1 MVLSLE
7 VLSAEEPY
15 YDLQVMGTNNY
26 LTTDGAIH
34 HNSGKTYV
42 GSVDASLFAGA
53 NPSSRIKPVVQ
64 GYFAP
69 TYRDIMDT
77 FWPTMDE
84 AAHSL
89 GFTTKTR
96 KADKEIELY
105 RGKVNYGTIICRS
118 MDDPSGI
125 VGFKTAQSLVDE
137 IDILSLDKA
146 TNAWNK
152 IIARQR
158 LVLPGV
164 VNGIGVTTT
173 PEGFKFVYNRFKK
186 RRHKLYSMVQASTY
200 ENEQFLPA
208 DYIESLRENYSD
220 SLIEA
225 YLLGEFVN
233 LTSGTVFHNYDR
245 ETNRSRETVRG
256 KEPIFVGQDFNVA
269 NMASVIYVKRLS
281 TVTDGIIWHGVDE
294 LSGLYDTPATISAIK
309 ERYPENKVYV
319 YPDASGSGRK
329 TSDASTSDL
338 ALLRS
343 AGFSV
348 RAKSI
353 NPRVKDRILSAN
365 RAFEN
370 RRVMVNDDKCPDF
383 AESLEQQ
390 AYDKNG
396 VPDKT
401 SGHDHMNDAGTY
413 PIAYEMPINKPV
425 TSVNIGTAT

>member
-1 MVLSLE
+1 MTLN
-7 VLSAEEPY
+7 LSAPQY
-15 YDLQVMGTNNY
+15 IY
-26 LTTDGAIH
+26 LKELNTKFRAYVGGFG
-34 HNSGKTYV
+34 SGKTYV
-42 GSVDASLFAGA
+42 GAVDASLFAGA

-77 FWPTMDE
+77 FWPTLDE
-84 AAHSL
+84 AAVSL

-96 KADKEIELY
+96 KADKEIDLY

-137 IDILSLDKA
+137 IDILPIHKA

-164 VNGIGVTTT
+164 ANGIGVTTT

-186 RRHKLYSMVQASTY
+186 RRHNLYSMVQASTY
-200 ENEQFLPA
+200 ENEQFLPK
-208 DYIESLRENYSD
+208 DYIESLRENYPD
-220 SLIEA
+220 ALIDA

-233 LTSGTVFHNYDR
+233 LTSGTVYRNYDR
-245 ETNRSRETVRG
+245 ETNRSCEVVTG

-281 TVTDGIIWHGVDE
+281 PVTAGIVWHAVDE
-294 LSGLYDTPATISAIK
+294 LSGLFDTPATITALK
-309 ERYPENKVYV
+309 ERYPDNKVYV

-338 ALLRS
+338 ALFRQ
-343 AGFSV
+343 AGFAV
-348 RAKSI
+348 RAKKA
-353 NPRVKDRILSAN
+353 NPMVKDRVLSAN

-370 RRVMVNDDKCPDF
+370 RLVMVNDDKCPDF

-390 AYDKNG
+390 AYSKSG
-396 VPDKT
+396 EPDKT

-413 PIAYEMPINKPV
+413 LIAFEMPIKKPV
-425 TSVNIGTAT
+425 TSVNIGWAT